1 MSKSIALGLLRSANN
16 GEQLLQILDT
26 LVEDVTEANI
36 NDFAEYAAGLNNG
49 TLQPIAFWWYSGR
62 LWFDTVG
69 ALMLDLTV

>member
-36 NDFAEYAAGLNNG
+36 NDFAEYAAGLNSG
-49 TLQPIAFWWYSGR
+49 TLQPIAF
-62 LWFDTVG
+62 
-69 ALMLDLTV
+69 

>member
-36 NDFAEYAAGLNNG
+36 NDFAEYAAGLNSG
-49 TLQPIAFWWYSGR
+49 TLQPIAFWWYSGGTQ
-62 LWFDTVG
+62 FDSLC
-69 ALMLDLTV
+69 ALMLDLAV